1 MLLYQTLALTI
12 HGKSI
17 KKSYKSLGSTK
28 SKITNDKN
36 LGITH
41 LGITKVISV
50 DGNIVSNN
58 YQQDSRAFCTFVPN
72 KSFGQLLGISSKKFI
87 YLKTFNSEFSY
98 IEVWFTNKNSKS
110 LEIEVK
116 INITLVIN

>member
-1 MLLYQTLALTI
+1 M
-12 HGKSI
+12 KI
-17 KKSYKSLGSTK
+17 KHAP
-28 SKITNDKN
+28 
-36 LGITH
+36 H

-58 YQQDSRAFCTFVPN
+58 YQQDSRVFCTFVPN

-116 INITLVIN
+116 INITLVINCSVK